1 MLRAKNSFRKSKTG
15 YVYTGDLQ
23 ECIHVAERRIANLHA
38 DDKYIERMYKE
49 AKRRYEAHFKAIE
62 TAEDFIYCAT
72 RKLEEQKKQEK
83 AE

>member
-1 MLRAKNSFRKSKTG
+1 MSRAKNSFRKSKTG
-15 YVYTGDLQ
+15 YVYAGDLQ

-38 DDKYIERMYKE
+38 DDKYVERMYKK